1 MARTAVLNGHTR
13 RVRRAWGV
21 VGVVGVLVA
30 TASACGSAD
39 DDKHPDHRAFAL
51 HGRTLTVDSDSS
63 ALEIVPA
70 KGDQVKVTRWFHGK
84 ALIGKTP
91 RATWAV
97 QGDRLVLRVKCVG
110 LITDCSARHR
120 IEVPRGIGVTVED
133 HNGAVRAR
141 GVNGELSISTSN
153 GSVRVTDSTG
163 PLTLKSH
170 NGSVRATGVGSR
182 RVHAETRNGP
192 IHLELAAAPELVEAD
207 SRNGSVSI
215 TVPRTGYRVTT
226 DSHNGSIHVSVP
238 RDAHSPHVVR
248 ARTSNG
254 SIDVRTAD

>member
-1 MARTAVLNGHTR
+1 MLLATTA
-13 RVRRAWGV
+13 
-21 VGVVGVLVA
+21 
-30 TASACGSAD
+30 ACGSAA
-39 DDKHPDHRAFAL
+39 DDKHPDHRAFAV

-70 KGDQVKVTRWFHGK
+70 EGDQVKVTRWFHGT
-84 ALIGKTP
+84 ALIGKDP
-91 RATWAV
+91 RATWSV
-97 QGDRLVLRVKCVG
+97 RGDRLVLRVKCAG
-110 LITDCSARHR
+110 LIADCSARHR

-133 HNGAVRAR
+133 HNGSVRAQ
-141 GVNGELSISTSN
+141 GIKGELSIRTSN

-163 PLTLKSH
+163 ALTLKSN

-182 RVHAETRNGP
+182 RVHAETHNGP
-192 IHLELAAAPELVEAD
+192 VHLELAAAPELVEAA

-226 DSHNGSIHVSVP
+226 DSHNGSVHVSVP
-238 RDAHSPHVVR
+238 RDAHSSHAVR

-254 SIDVRTAD
+254 SINVRTAD